1 VLQNYLS
8 GKSKH
13 LKRGIFVGLPRILK
27 INERNQNI
35 QFKLPKMTAY
45 IVTVGDEILIGQI
58 TDTNSAWMAQQL
70 NLQGI
75 RIVGKTSV
83 GDVREEIIESIRYA
97 LTKADLVLMTGGL
110 GATKDDITKKTIAE
124 FLGVPMVW
132 HQDTYNRMDY
142 FFKKINRTVTDINKN
157 SCYMPE
163 GALILKNDKGLAPA
177 MWFEVQNT
185 DLSRD
190 NREGGANPSNFKLQT
205 NQNTEGGSNPSN
217 FKLQTNKILVSMPGV
232 PYEMQHLMSDRVL
245 PKLKDSFPMS
255 PIVHRT
261 ILTAGEGETMLA
273 EKLSDFEDRLPDHV
287 KLAYLPSLGTVRLR
301 LTARGDDENALN
313 TELDTWKAEL
323 ESIIKP
329 AVAGYDTDTMPIVIG
344 RMLKERGLRIASAE
358 SCTGGYLAHL
368 LTSVAGSSA
377 YFEGSVIA
385 YSYDLK
391 ESLLDVSHET
401 LMRVGAVSEECVR
414 EMVQGAVKR
423 VGVDLAVAVSG
434 IAGPGGQTDEKPVG
448 TIWLAVGDGK
458 NTITTKLGIDRGR
471 LKNIEYAA
479 NVGLNLIRKFLLM
492 EN

>member
-1 VLQNYLS
+1 
-8 GKSKH
+8 
-13 LKRGIFVGLPRILK
+13 
-27 INERNQNI
+27 
-35 QFKLPKMTAY
+35 MTAY

-83 GDVREEIIESIRYA
+83 GDIHEEIIESIRYA
-97 LTKADLVLMTGGL
+97 LSKADLVLMTGGL
-110 GATKDDITKKTIAE
+110 GATKDDITKKAIAD
-124 FLGVPMVW
+124 FLGVPMIW
-132 HQDTYNRMDY
+132 HQGTFDRMEY

-157 SCYMPE
+157 GCFMPE
-163 GALILKNDKGLAPA
+163 NALILKNDKGLAPG
-177 MWFEVQNT
+177 MWFDIPKEFEISHSKFQG
-185 DLSRD
+185 
-190 NREGGANPSNFKLQT
+190 E
-205 NQNTEGGSNPSN
+205 NTEGGAKTSNIQ
-217 FKLQTNKILVSMPGV
+217 LQTENTEGASETSNIQLQTSNSNKILVSMPGV

-245 PKLKDSFPMS
+245 PKLKSSFPMS

-273 EKLSDFEDRLPDHV
+273 EKLSDFEDRLPTHV

-301 LTARGDDENALN
+301 LTARGDDEDALN
-313 TELDTWKAEL
+313 KDLDILKEEL
-323 ESIIKP
+323 ENIIKP
-329 AVAGYDTDTMPIVIG
+329 AVAGYDTDTMPIVVG
-344 RMLKERGLRIASAE
+344 RMLQERGLRIASAE

-391 ESLLDVSHET
+391 ETMLDVSHET
-401 LMRVGAVSEECVR
+401 LMTLGAVSEECVR
-414 EMVQGAVKR
+414 EMVKGAVKR

-434 IAGPGGQTDEKPVG
+434 IAGPGGETSEKPVG
-448 TIWLAVGDGK
+448 TIWLAVGDGE
-458 NTITTKLGIDRGR
+458 NIMTTKLGIDRGR

-479 NVGLNLIRKFLLM
+479 NVGLNLIRKYLLLRDK
-492 EN
+492 EGK

>member
-1 VLQNYLS
+1 
-8 GKSKH
+8 
-13 LKRGIFVGLPRILK
+13 
-27 INERNQNI
+27 
-35 QFKLPKMTAY
+35 MTAY

-83 GDVREEIIESIRYA
+83 GDVHEEIIESIRYA
-97 LTKADLVLMTGGL
+97 LSKADLVLMTGGL
-110 GATKDDITKKTIAE
+110 GATKDDITKKAIAD
-124 FLGVPMVW
+124 FLGVEMVW
-132 HQDTYNRMDY
+132 HQGTYDRMDY

-157 SCYMPE
+157 GCFMPE
-163 GALILKNDKGLAPA
+163 NALILKNDKGLAPG
-177 MWFEVQNT
+177 MWFEIN
-185 DLSRD
+185 
-190 NREGGANPSNFKLQT
+190 A
-205 NQNTEGGSNPSN
+205 QNTEGSSSELKIQNSELKGADTEGSLQTLN

-245 PKLKDSFPMS
+245 PKLKGSFPMS

-273 EKLSDFEDRLPDHV
+273 EKLSDFEDRLPAHV

-313 TELDTWKAEL
+313 KDLDVLKSEL
-323 ESIIKP
+323 ESIIQP
-329 AVAGYDTDTMPIVIG
+329 TVAGYDDDTMPIVIG
-344 RMLKERGLRIASAE
+344 RMLRERGLRIASAE

-368 LTSVAGSSA
+368 LTSIAGSSA

-391 ESLLDVSHET
+391 EALLDVPHDV
-401 LMRVGAVSEECVR
+401 LMTYGAVSEECVR
-414 EMVQGAVKR
+414 EMVKGAVKR
-423 VGVDLAVAVSG
+423 LGVDLAVAVSG
-434 IAGPGGQTDEKPVG
+434 IAGPGGETSEKPVG
-448 TIWLAVGDGK
+448 TIWLAVGDGQ
-458 NTITTKLGIDRGR
+458 NIITTKLGIDRGR

-479 NVGLNLIRKFLLM
+479 NVGLNLIRKYLLQTA
-492 EN
+492 E

>member
-1 VLQNYLS
+1 
-8 GKSKH
+8 
-13 LKRGIFVGLPRILK
+13 
-27 INERNQNI
+27 
-35 QFKLPKMTAY
+35 MTAY

-132 HQDTYNRMDY
+132 HQNTYDRMDY

-163 GALILKNDKGLAPA
+163 NALVLKNDKGLAPA
-177 MWFEVQNT
+177 MWFEIDPEFQISNFKFQASDT
-185 DLSRD
+185 
-190 NREGGANPSNFKLQT
+190 EGGISPSNFKFQT
-205 NQNTEGGSNPSN
+205 
-217 FKLQTNKILVSMPGV
+217 KKILVSMPGV

-273 EKLSDFEDRLPDHV
+273 EKLSDFEDRLSDHV

-301 LTARGDDENALN
+301 LTARGDDENTLN
-313 TELDTWKAEL
+313 KDLDILQAEL

-329 AVAGYDTDTMPIVIG
+329 TVAGYDTDTMPIVVG

-391 ESLLDVSHET
+391 ESLLNVSHET
-401 LMRVGAVSEECVR
+401 LMKVGAVSEECVR

-434 IAGPGGQTDEKPVG
+434 IAGPGGGTDDKHVG

-458 NTITTKLGIDRGR
+458 NIITTKLGIDRGR

>member
-1 VLQNYLS
+1 
-8 GKSKH
+8 
-13 LKRGIFVGLPRILK
+13 
-27 INERNQNI
+27 
-35 QFKLPKMTAY
+35 MTAY

-58 TDTNSAWMAQQL
+58 TDTNAAWMAQQL

-83 GDVREEIIESIRYA
+83 GDIHEEIIESIRYA

-110 GATKDDITKKTIAE
+110 GATKDDITKKAIAD

-132 HQDTYNRMDY
+132 HQGTFDRMDY
-142 FFKKINRTVTDINKN
+142 FFKKINRTVSEMNRN
-157 SCYMPE
+157 GCFMPE
-163 GALILKNDKGLAPA
+163 NALILKNDKGLAPA
-177 MWFEVQNT
+177 MWFDIPAEFQMSDVKFQAK
-185 DLSRD
+185 S
-190 NREGGANPSNFKLQT
+190 G
-205 NQNTEGGSNPSN
+205 QNTEGSPETQNSKP
-217 FKLQTNKILVSMPGV
+217 FVIQKEQTPKVLVSMPGV

-245 PKLKDSFPMS
+245 PKLRGSFPMS

-273 EKLSDFEDRLPDHV
+273 EKLSDFEDRLPAHV

-301 LTARGDDENALN
+301 LTARGDDEAALN
-313 TELDTWKAEL
+313 HDLDALKIELV
-323 ESIIKP
+323 SIVQY
-329 AVAGYDTDTMPIVIG
+329 AVVGYDDDTMPVVIG
-344 RMLKERGLRIASAE
+344 RMLTERGLTIASAE

-391 ESLLDVSHET
+391 ERLLDVSHDT

-423 VGVDLAVAVSG
+423 LGVDLAVAVSG
-434 IAGPGGQTDEKPVG
+434 IAGPGGETKEKPVG
-448 TIWLAVGDGK
+448 TIWLAVGDGER
-458 NTITTKLGIDRGR
+458 IMTTKIGIDRGR

-479 NVGLNLIRKFLLM
+479 NIGLNLIRKYLTT
-492 EN
+492 

>member
-1 VLQNYLS
+1 
-8 GKSKH
+8 
-13 LKRGIFVGLPRILK
+13 
-27 INERNQNI
+27 
-35 QFKLPKMTAY
+35 MTAY

-83 GDVREEIIESIRYA
+83 GDIHEEIIESIRYA
-97 LTKADLVLMTGGL
+97 LSKADLVLMTGGL
-110 GATKDDITKKTIAE
+110 GATKDDITKKAIAE
-124 FLGVPMVW
+124 FFGVPMIW
-132 HQDTYNRMDY
+132 HQGTFDRMEY
-142 FFKKINRTVTDINKN
+142 FFKKINRTVTEINKN
-157 SCYMPE
+157 GCFMPE
-163 GALILKNDKGLAPA
+163 NALILKNDKGLAPG
-177 MWFEVQNT
+177 MWFEIPKEFQIS
-185 DLSRD
+185 DFQFQ
-190 NREGGANPSNFKLQT
+190 GK
-205 NQNTEGGSNPSN
+205 NTEGSLATSN
-217 FKLQTNKILVSMPGV
+217 FQLPTKNTEGSVQTSNVQLQTNKILVSMPGV

-245 PKLKDSFPMS
+245 PKLKSSFPMS

-273 EKLSDFEDRLPDHV
+273 EKLSDFEDRLPAHV

-301 LTARGDDENALN
+301 LTARGDDENVLN
-313 TELDTWKAEL
+313 KDLDVLKEEL

-329 AVAGYDTDTMPIVIG
+329 AVAGYDNDTMPIVVG

-391 ESLLDVSHET
+391 EKMLDVSHET
-401 LMRVGAVSEECVR
+401 LMTFGAVSEECVR
-414 EMVQGAVKR
+414 EMVKGAVKR

-434 IAGPGGQTDEKPVG
+434 IAGPGGETPEKPVG
-448 TIWLAVGDGK
+448 TIWLAVGDGE
-458 NTITTKLGIDRGR
+458 NIITTKLGIDRGR

-479 NVGLNLIRKFLLM
+479 NVGLNLIRKYLLQ
-492 EN
+492 N

>member
-1 VLQNYLS
+1 
-8 GKSKH
+8 
-13 LKRGIFVGLPRILK
+13 
-27 INERNQNI
+27 
-35 QFKLPKMTAY
+35 MTAY

-83 GDVREEIIESIRYA
+83 GDIHEEIIESIRYA

-110 GATKDDITKKTIAE
+110 GATKDDITKKAIAD

-132 HQDTYNRMDY
+132 HQGTFDRMAY
-142 FFKKINRTVTDINKN
+142 FFKKINRTVSEMNRN
-157 SCYMPE
+157 GCFMPE
-163 GALILKNDKGLAPA
+163 NALILKNDKGLAPA
-177 MWFEVQNT
+177 MWFDIPSEFQMSNVKFQGENAQNT
-185 DLSRD
+185 ENSSG
-190 NREGGANPSNFKLQT
+190 NA
-205 NQNTEGGSNPSN
+205 QNTEGGVKTSNV
-217 FKLQTNKILVSMPGV
+217 KRQTNRVLVSMPGV

-245 PKLKDSFPMS
+245 PKLRGSFPMS

-261 ILTAGEGETMLA
+261 ILTAGEGETTLA
-273 EKLSDFEDRLPDHV
+273 EKLSDFEDRLPAHV

-301 LTARGDDENALN
+301 LTARGDNEAALN
-313 TELDTWKAEL
+313 RDLDALKIEL
-323 ESIIKP
+323 ESIVKY
-329 AVAGYDTDTMPIVIG
+329 AVAGYDNDTMPVVIG
-344 RMLKERGLRIASAE
+344 RMLKERGLTIASAE

-391 ESLLDVSHET
+391 EKLLDVSHET

-423 VGVDLAVAVSG
+423 LGVDLAVAVSG
-434 IAGPGGQTDEKPVG
+434 IAGPGGETTEKPVG
-448 TIWLAVGDGK
+448 TIWLAVGDGERI
-458 NTITTKLGIDRGR
+458 ITTKIGIDRGR

-479 NVGLNLIRKFLLM
+479 NIGLNLIRKYLTT
-492 EN
+492 

>member
-1 VLQNYLS
+1 
-8 GKSKH
+8 
-13 LKRGIFVGLPRILK
+13 
-27 INERNQNI
+27 
-35 QFKLPKMTAY
+35 MTAY

-83 GDVREEIIESIRYA
+83 GDIHEEIIESIRYA
-97 LTKADLVLMTGGL
+97 LSKADLVLMTGGL
-110 GATKDDITKKTIAE
+110 GATKDDITKKAIAD
-124 FLGVPMVW
+124 FLGVPMIW
-132 HQDTYNRMDY
+132 HQGTFERMEY

-157 SCYMPE
+157 GCFMPE
-163 GALILKNDKGLAPA
+163 NALILKNDKGLAPG
-177 MWFEVQNT
+177 MWFEIPRGFQIS
-185 DLSRD
+185 DSKFQG
-190 NREGGANPSNFKLQT
+190 E
-205 NQNTEGGSNPSN
+205 NTEGVPETSNIQ
-217 FKLQTNKILVSMPGV
+217 LQTKNTEGSLQTSNIQLQTKNTEGVSKTSNIQHPTSNSNKILVSMPGV

-245 PKLKDSFPMS
+245 PKLKSSFPMS

-313 TELDTWKAEL
+313 KDLDTLKAEL

-329 AVAGYDTDTMPIVIG
+329 AVAGYDNDTMPIVVG

-391 ESLLDVSHET
+391 ETMLDVSHET
-401 LMRVGAVSEECVR
+401 LMTLGAVSECVR
-414 EMVQGAVKR
+414 EMVKGAVKR

-434 IAGPGGQTDEKPVG
+434 IAGPGGETSEKPVG
-448 TIWLAVGDGK
+448 TIWLAVGDGE
-458 NTITTKLGIDRGR
+458 NIITTKLGIDRGR

-479 NVGLNLIRKFLLM
+479 NVGLNLIRKYLLLRDK
-492 EN
+492 EGK

>member
-1 VLQNYLS
+1 
-8 GKSKH
+8 
-13 LKRGIFVGLPRILK
+13 
-27 INERNQNI
+27 
-35 QFKLPKMTAY
+35 MTAY

-83 GDVREEIIESIRYA
+83 GDIHEEIIESIRYA
-97 LTKADLVLMTGGL
+97 LSKADLVLMTGGL
-110 GATKDDITKKTIAE
+110 GATKDDITKKAIAE
-124 FLGVPMVW
+124 FLGVPMIW
-132 HQDTYNRMDY
+132 HQGTFDRMEY
-142 FFKKINRTVTDINKN
+142 FFKKINRTATDINKN
-157 SCYMPE
+157 GCFMPE
-163 GALILKNDKGLAPA
+163 NALILKNDKGLAPG
-177 MWFEVQNT
+177 MWFDVGSGIWDVGNIPKSQIP
-185 DLSRD
+185 
-190 NREGGANPSNFKLQT
+190 NPTSKV
-205 NQNTEGGSNPSN
+205 
-217 FKLQTNKILVSMPGV
+217 LVSMPGV

-245 PKLKDSFPMS
+245 PKLKSSFPMS

-273 EKLSDFEDRLPDHV
+273 EKLSDFEDRLPTHV

-313 TELDTWKAEL
+313 KDLDVLKEEL

-329 AVAGYDTDTMPIVIG
+329 AVAGYDNDTMPIVVG
-344 RMLKERGLRIASAE
+344 RMLQERGLRIASAE

-391 ESLLDVSHET
+391 EKMLDVSHET
-401 LMRVGAVSEECVR
+401 LMTFGAVSEECVR
-414 EMVQGAVKR
+414 EMVKGAVKR

-434 IAGPGGQTDEKPVG
+434 IAGPGGETSEKPVG
-448 TIWLAVGDGK
+448 TIWLAVGDGE
-458 NTITTKLGIDRGR
+458 NIITTKLGIDRGR

-479 NVGLNLIRKFLLM
+479 NVGLNLIRKYLLQ
-492 EN
+492 N

>member
-1 VLQNYLS
+1 
-8 GKSKH
+8 
-13 LKRGIFVGLPRILK
+13 
-27 INERNQNI
+27 
-35 QFKLPKMTAY
+35 MTAY

-83 GDVREEIIESIRYA
+83 GDIHEEIIESIRYA
-97 LTKADLVLMTGGL
+97 LSKADLVLMTGGL
-110 GATKDDITKKTIAE
+110 GATKDDITKKAIAE
-124 FLGVPMVW
+124 FFGVPMIW
-132 HQDTYNRMDY
+132 HQGTFERMEY

-157 SCYMPE
+157 GCFMPE
-163 GALILKNDKGLAPA
+163 NALILKNDKGLAPG
-177 MWFEVQNT
+177 MWFEIPKEFQIS
-185 DLSRD
+185 D
-190 NREGGANPSNFKLQT
+190 FKFQGE
-205 NQNTEGGSNPSN
+205 NTEGS
-217 FKLQTNKILVSMPGV
+217 LQTSNIQLQTKNTEGVSETSNIQIPNSNSNKILVSMPGV

-245 PKLKDSFPMS
+245 PKLKSSFPMS

-273 EKLSDFEDRLPDHV
+273 EKLSDFEDRLPAHV

-313 TELDTWKAEL
+313 RDLDVLKEEL

-329 AVAGYDTDTMPIVIG
+329 AVAGYDNDTMPIVVG

-391 ESLLDVSHET
+391 ESMLEVSHNT
-401 LMRVGAVSEECVR
+401 LMTLGAVSEECVR
-414 EMVQGAVKR
+414 EMVKGAVKR

-434 IAGPGGQTDEKPVG
+434 IAGPGGETSEKPVG
-448 TIWLAVGDGK
+448 TIWLAVGDGE
-458 NTITTKLGIDRGR
+458 NIITTKLGIDRGR

-479 NVGLNLIRKFLLM
+479 NVGLNLIRKYLLLQDKGDK
-492 EN
+492 

>member
-1 VLQNYLS
+1 
-8 GKSKH
+8 
-13 LKRGIFVGLPRILK
+13 
-27 INERNQNI
+27 
-35 QFKLPKMTAY
+35 MTAY

-177 MWFEVQNT
+177 MWFEV
-185 DLSRD
+185 
-190 NREGGANPSNFKLQT
+190 P
-205 NQNTEGGSNPSN
+205 NTEGESNPSN
-217 FKLQTNKILVSMPGV
+217 FKFQTKKILVSMPGV

-329 AVAGYDTDTMPIVIG
+329 TVAGYDTDTMPIVIG

-414 EMVQGAVKR
+414 EMVKGAVKR

-448 TIWLAVGDGK
+448 TIWLAVGDGE
-458 NTITTKLGIDRGR
+458 NIITTKLGIDRGR

-479 NVGLNLIRKFLLM
+479 NVGLNLIRKFLLASV
-492 EN
+492 

>member
-1 VLQNYLS
+1 
-8 GKSKH
+8 
-13 LKRGIFVGLPRILK
+13 
-27 INERNQNI
+27 
-35 QFKLPKMTAY
+35 MTAY

-75 RIVGKTSV
+75 RIIGKTSV

-132 HQDTYNRMDY
+132 HQGTYDRMEY

-163 GALILKNDKGLAPA
+163 SALILKNDKGLAPA
-177 MWFEVQNT
+177 MWFEVPNT

-190 NREGGANPSNFKLQT
+190 NREGAKKGKNKSAKAKNTEGGANPSNFKLQT
-205 NQNTEGGSNPSN
+205 N
-217 FKLQTNKILVSMPGV
+217 KVLVSMPGV

-273 EKLSDFEDRLPDHV
+273 EKLSDFEDRLPEHV

-301 LTARGDDENALN
+301 LTAHGDDENALN
-313 TELDTWKAEL
+313 QELDILKVEL

-329 AVAGYDTDTMPIVIG
+329 AVAGYDTDTMPIVVG

-391 ESLLDVSHET
+391 ETLLNVSHET

-434 IAGPGGQTDEKPVG
+434 IAGPGGETAEKPVG
-448 TIWLAVGDGK
+448 TIWLAVGNGEK
-458 NTITTKLGIDRGR
+458 TITTKFGIDRGR

-479 NVGLNLIRKFLLM
+479 NVGLNLIRKFLLL

>member
-1 VLQNYLS
+1 
-8 GKSKH
+8 
-13 LKRGIFVGLPRILK
+13 
-27 INERNQNI
+27 
-35 QFKLPKMTAY
+35 MTAY
-45 IVTVGDEILIGQI
+45 IITVGDEILIGQI

-83 GDVREEIIESIRYA
+83 GDVHEEIIESIRYA
-97 LTKADLVLMTGGL
+97 LSKADLVLMTGGL
-110 GATKDDITKKTIAE
+110 GATKDDITKKAIAE
-124 FLGVPMVW
+124 FLNVPMVW
-132 HQDTYNRMDY
+132 HQGTFDRMEY

-157 SCYMPE
+157 GCFMPDN
-163 GALILKNDKGLAPA
+163 ALILKNDKGLAPG
-177 MWFEVQNT
+177 MWFDIPKEFQISDATFQV
-185 DLSRD
+185 
-190 NREGGANPSNFKLQT
+190 
-205 NQNTEGGSNPSN
+205 QNTEGS
-217 FKLQTNKILVSMPGV
+217 LQTSDFNKVLVSMPGV

-245 PKLKDSFPMS
+245 PKLKGSFPMS

-273 EKLSDFEDRLPDHV
+273 EKLSDFEDRLPNHV

-301 LTARGDDENALN
+301 LTACGGDEDQLN
-313 TELDTWKAEL
+313 KDLDTLKIEL

-344 RMLKERGLRIASAE
+344 RMLRERGLRIASAE

-368 LTSVAGSSA
+368 LTSVAGSSD

-391 ESLLDVSHET
+391 ESMLDVSHNT
-401 LMRVGAVSEECVR
+401 LMTLGAVSEECVR
-414 EMVQGAVKR
+414 EMVKGAVKR

-434 IAGPGGQTDEKPVG
+434 IAGPGGETSEKPVG
-448 TIWLAVGDGK
+448 TIWLAVGDGE
-458 NTITTKLGIDRGR
+458 NIITTKLGIDRGR

-479 NVGLNLIRKFLLM
+479 NVGLNLIRKYLLQQK
-492 EN
+492 